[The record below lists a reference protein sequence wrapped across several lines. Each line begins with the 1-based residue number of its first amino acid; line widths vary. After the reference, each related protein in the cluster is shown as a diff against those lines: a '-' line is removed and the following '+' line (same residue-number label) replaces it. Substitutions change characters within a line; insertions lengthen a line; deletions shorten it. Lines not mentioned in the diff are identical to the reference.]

1 MTEKRLNE
9 AMQSNLPEAPKGF
22 DERIDQMA
30 LDLAAGQARGVKG
43 TRGLRTGLI
52 LAMVMALL
60 LGTFTAFAATNER
73 VNTWLYEFWPE
84 AATALMP
91 ANTSS
96 VKEGIRL
103 ELVSAEVQDGELTMV
118 FSLEDLEGDRIGPD
132 TTVDAAMEWEFVE
145 SRYDAEQKKLILT
158 WKTEYEYY
166 QDQDVFELEVALL
179 TNVHEYRIDLQPYLK
194 EYGSQAKLIS
204 IREEDIDP
212 KETKLEADMLKGRK
226 VLDYV
231 NGLEIP
237 LTDYVMLSGIGV
249 AEDGVLHVQFH
260 YPVHHL
266 EFVRIFKDRN
276 DPRDLDEG
284 PYRVYSY
291 SPYDPWVYLYD
302 TNDPDQENLSSMDKY
317 GYGTYFGWG
326 IWSEESPFP
335 EWGDAVGQC
344 EWQEFWFTTPPE
356 EMTEEQTLEAVITEQ
371 DPPII
376 GMWTI
381 RVPERLIKKD

>member
-1 MTEKRLNE
+1 M
-9 AMQSNLPEAPKGF
+9 
-22 DERIDQMA
+22 
-30 LDLAAGQARGVKG
+30 
-43 TRGLRTGLI
+43 
-52 LAMVMALL
+52 
-60 LGTFTAFAATNER
+60 
-73 VNTWLYEFWPE
+73 
-84 AATALMP
+84 
-91 ANTSS
+91 
-96 VKEGIRL
+96 
-103 ELVSAEVQDGELTMV
+103 
-118 FSLEDLEGDRIGPD
+118 
-132 TTVDAAMEWEFVE
+132 
-145 SRYDAEQKKLILT
+145 
-158 WKTEYEYY
+158 
-166 QDQDVFELEVALL
+166 
-179 TNVHEYRIDLQPYLK
+179 
-194 EYGSQAKLIS
+194 
-204 IREEDIDP
+204 
-212 KETKLEADMLKGRK
+212 
-226 VLDYV
+226 

-266 EFVRIFKDRN
+266 EFVRIFKDTN

-302 TNDPDQENLSSMDKY
+302 TDDPDQENLSSMGKY

-344 EWQEFWFTTPPE
+344 EWQEFWFTTPPA
-356 EMTEEQTLEAVITEQ
+356 EMTEEQTLEAVIVEQ

-381 RVPERLIKKD
+381 EIPERLIKK